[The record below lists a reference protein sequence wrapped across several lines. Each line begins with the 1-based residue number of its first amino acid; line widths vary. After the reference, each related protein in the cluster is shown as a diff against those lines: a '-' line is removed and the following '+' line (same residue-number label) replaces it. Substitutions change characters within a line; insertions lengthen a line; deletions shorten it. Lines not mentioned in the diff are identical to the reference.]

1 MREQIL
7 AILWAQFR
15 ITRNHF
21 PRSSFGTVLSW
32 SVTGIWHMMFAVFA
46 VLIARAMQAAPEE
59 YLVLGLST
67 GLLGVFAYMLA
78 VPLVTASAGW
88 SLQLDKLQAFPIAN
102 RTLFLIE
109 VVLRLTSSPEM
120 LTLLCGGF
128 AGLLL
133 RRDVFPL
140 APLFLLLFVSFTLF
154 LQLALRDFIL
164 HSFSRNRF
172 REIAAILLAGVALL
186 PRLLVRE
193 NTLPLVKPY
202 FLMAANGA
210 VAPWHEIAA
219 LSAGQ
224 FSVFGMAAALCWN
237 VIAAVVAHHQ
247 FMKSLNRE
255 DSFRMASI
263 LNLSSARGVDV
274 IGRLTRALP
283 DPFGALL
290 EKELRSL
297 IRMPRFR
304 VIFGMACVFSIF
316 VFMPLAMNLG
326 RHSFMSQNMLPVTSL
341 YGLLL
346 LSDVLLMNIFGFDRG
361 AAQIYF
367 AAPAAVS
374 LAIRAKNLAA
384 VIFIAL
390 QSLAVPLLSL
400 LFRIQFS
407 WLSLEAG
414 LLAGAVVAVF
424 LLAAGNLLSVYLPR
438 PINPRNPFRQQ
449 AGGKVQFWLLGCTL
463 GMFALVGAAFFA
475 RWATDRDWVLMAI
488 LGLELGI
495 GVLVYWI
502 SLDSAV
508 AEALKSRERIVSVLS
523 QNASPMGS

>member
-32 SVTGIWHMMFAVFA
+32 SVSCIWHMMFAVFA
-46 VLIARAMQAAPEE
+46 VLIARALQAAPAE
-59 YLVLGLST
+59 YLVLGLSA
-67 GLLGVFAYMLA
+67 GLLAVFVYMLV

-109 VVLRLTSSPEM
+109 VLLRLTSSPEM
-120 LTLLCGGF
+120 LILLCGGF

-133 RRDVFPL
+133 RHDVFPL
-140 APLFLLLFVSFTLF
+140 APFFLLLFVSFTLF

-172 REIAAILLAGVALL
+172 REMITILLAATALL

-193 NTLPLVKPY
+193 STLPLVKPY
-202 FLMAANGA
+202 LLMAANGA
-210 VAPWHEIAA
+210 AAPWHQVAAQSAGRFSLAGIAA
-219 LSAGQ
+219 I
-224 FSVFGMAAALCWN
+224 LCWN
-237 VIAAVVAHHQ
+237 VLAIFVAHRQ

-255 DSFRMASI
+255 DSFRQVQLFASTA
-263 LNLSSARGVDV
+263 SRRVDL
-274 IGRLTRALP
+274 IGSLTRTLP
-283 DPFGALL
+283 DPFGALF

-326 RHSFMSQNMLPVTSL
+326 KHSFMNQNMLPVTSL

-361 AAQIYF
+361 ATQVYF
-367 AAPAAVS
+367 ATPPAIS

-384 VIFIAL
+384 VVFIVL
-390 QSLAVPLLSL
+390 QSLAVPLLSVV
-400 LFRIQFS
+400 FRIQFS

-414 LLAGAVVAVF
+414 LLASAVVAVF

-449 AGGKVQFWLLGCTL
+449 AGGKVQLWLLVCTL
-463 GMFALVGAAFFA
+463 GMFLLVGAAFFA

-488 LGLELGI
+488 LGFEL
-495 GVLVYWI
+495 LVGLIIYRI
-502 SLDSAV
+502 SLDSTVEQAV
-508 AEALKSRERIVSVLS
+508 NSRERIVSALS
-523 QNASPMGS
+523 QNASPMGA